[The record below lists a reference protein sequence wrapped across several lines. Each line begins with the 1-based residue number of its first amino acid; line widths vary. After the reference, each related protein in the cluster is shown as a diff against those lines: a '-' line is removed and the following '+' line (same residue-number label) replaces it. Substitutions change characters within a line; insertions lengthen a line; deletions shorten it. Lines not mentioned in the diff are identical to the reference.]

1 MKFNVSTAFIAVLAA
16 CASSVFAQSV
26 DWNSADSQAC
36 AQKNW
41 AAIKQQV
48 DVTIA
53 ENWEFLPSF
62 IKDVVKQ
69 SGALNAD
76 NTLVSNP
83 TGAQLVVLATS
94 FPSGIFNP
102 YANDIVQQCL
112 TATPSETETE
122 TEEPST
128 SSEEPSASSEEP
140 SASSEEPSASSEE
153 PSESASEEPS
163 ESASESAS
171 ESQEESESASESA
184 SQSQE
189 ESESAS
195 ESQEESESASES
207 ASESQEESESA
218 SESASE
224 SQEESE
230 SESVSED
237 PTSSAPEATAE
248 PSSTPI
254 KCIPRH

>member
-153 PSESASEEPS
+153 PSASSEEPSASSEEPSASSEEPSESASEEPS

-184 SQSQE
+184 SQ
-189 ESESAS
+189 
-195 ESQEESESASES
+195 
-207 ASESQEESESA
+207 SQEESESA

>member
-102 YANDIVQQCL
+102 YANDI
-112 TATPSETETE
+112 
-122 TEEPST
+122 
-128 SSEEPSASSEEP
+128 
-140 SASSEEPSASSEE
+140 
-153 PSESASEEPS
+153 
-163 ESASESAS
+163 
-171 ESQEESESASESA
+171 
-184 SQSQE
+184 
-189 ESESAS
+189 
-195 ESQEESESASES
+195 SQEESESASES

>member
-122 TEEPST
+122 TETEEPST

-140 SASSEEPSASSEE
+140 SA
-153 PSESASEEPS
+153 
-163 ESASESAS
+163 
-171 ESQEESESASESA
+171 
-184 SQSQE
+184 
-189 ESESAS
+189 
-195 ESQEESESASES
+195 
-207 ASESQEESESA
+207 
-218 SESASE
+218 
-224 SQEESE
+224 
-230 SESVSED
+230 
-237 PTSSAPEATAE
+237 
-248 PSSTPI
+248 
-254 KCIPRH
+254 

>member
-195 ESQEESESASES
+195 ES
-207 ASESQEESESA
+207 
-218 SESASE
+218 ASE

>member
-184 SQSQE
+184 S
-189 ESESAS
+189 

>member
-1 MKFNVSTAFIAVLAA
+1 MKFNVSSAFIAVLAA

-26 DWNSADSQAC
+26 DWNSADAQAC

-53 ENWEFLPSF
+53 ANWQPLPNF
-62 IKDVVKQ
+62 IKDAVKQ

-83 TGAQLVVLATS
+83 TGAQLIVLATS

-102 YANDIVQQCL
+102 YAENIVQQCL

-122 TEEPST
+122 EPSTSSEEPST
-128 SSEEPSASSEEP
+128 SSEEPSVSSEEP
-140 SASSEEPSASSEE
+140 STSSEEPSQSEEESEE
-153 PSESASEEPS
+153 PSQSEETSESASQSDETS
-163 ESASESAS
+163 ESASESNTAS
-171 ESQEESESASESA
+171 ESQEESESST
-184 SQSQE
+184 E
-189 ESESAS
+189 E
-195 ESQEESESASES
+195 
-207 ASESQEESESA
+207 
-218 SESASE
+218 
-224 SQEESE
+224 
-230 SESVSED
+230 
-237 PTSSAPEATAE
+237 PTSSAPDTTAE
-248 PSSTPI
+248 PSSTPV

>member
-122 TEEPST
+122 TEEPSA

-171 ESQEESESASESA
+171 ESQEESESASEEP
-184 SQSQE
+184 SQSE
-189 ESESAS
+189 
-195 ESQEESESASES
+195 EESESASES

-230 SESVSED
+230 SASESQEESESASEE

>member
-189 ESESAS
+189 ES
-195 ESQEESESASES
+195 
-207 ASESQEESESA
+207 
-218 SESASE
+218 
-224 SQEESE
+224 
-230 SESVSED
+230 
-237 PTSSAPEATAE
+237 
-248 PSSTPI
+248 
-254 KCIPRH
+254 